1 MELKL
6 NIGLNQVIGLIR
18 NLPYDDKLILKSQ
31 LDKELKPVGKRS
43 GSSLKH
49 ILLKG
54 PVMTAEGY
62 DNYKDLKKQF
72 SKWTKKLSV

>member
-1 MELKL
+1 MELRV
-6 NIGLNQVIGLIR
+6 NIGLNQVVGLIR

-31 LDKELKPVGKRS
+31 LDKELRPEGKQTN
-43 GSSLKH
+43 SSLKQ

-54 PVMTAEGY
+54 PLMTSEGY
-62 DNYKDLKKQF
+62 YNYKDLKKQF